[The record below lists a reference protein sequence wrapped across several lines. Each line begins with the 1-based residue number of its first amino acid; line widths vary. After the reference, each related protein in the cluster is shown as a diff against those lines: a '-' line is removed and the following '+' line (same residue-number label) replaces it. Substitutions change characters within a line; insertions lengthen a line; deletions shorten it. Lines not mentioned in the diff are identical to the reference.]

1 MFRIRNTKEFKEAVE
16 KDRMAH
22 EALRHLSHESLK
34 EIEEKA
40 AGIKR
45 RGPYTVIDT
54 EIIKQTYKPIPLKC
68 NWDTGE
74 ELKKQS
80 TPKNTGI
87 PRIFQ
92 ALALRLKNVW
102 TWFCR

>member
-1 MFRIRNTKEFKEAVE
+1 MFRIRYTKEFKEAVE

-40 AGIKR
+40 AGTKR
-45 RGPYTVIDT
+45 RRPYTVIDT
-54 EIIKQTYKPIPLKC
+54 EIIKRTYKPIPLKY

-74 ELKKQS
+74 ELEK
-80 TPKNTGI
+80 TIDPKE
-87 PRIFQ
+87 
-92 ALALRLKNVW
+92 
-102 TWFCR
+102 